1 MNHNKLGRKFMSENI
16 IRKIKSRFFNYIRYI
31 IRENSNYKK
40 ICLHIFQ
47 CISANSN
54 SDRNKKLFNMK
65 IKDIF
70 LEEPKGTLYSHLKK
84 DYNKKIIEKIY
95 KEGKEIKVIQILELT
110 FKELF
115 IIFRNKLNVKGDEE
129 EIKNIKKKIKG
140 LDLLNDNTNYPDI
153 KYCLDVLR
161 RISGNDQ
168 EEKEKYINKIKNHC
182 CNYEILIG
190 DKMKRRKKKKN
201 KSSS

>member
-16 IRKIKSRFFNYIRYI
+16 IRTIKSRFFNYIRYI

-47 CISANSN
+47 CIRANSN

-95 KEGKEIKVIQILELT
+95 KEGKEIKVIQI
-110 FKELF
+110 
-115 IIFRNKLNVKGDEE
+115 IFRNKLNVKGDEE

-161 RISGNDQ
+161 RISGNAQ

>member
-1 MNHNKLGRKFMSENI
+1 MSENI
-16 IRKIKSRFFNYIRYI
+16 IRTIKSRFFNYIRYI

-47 CISANSN
+47 CIRANSN

-70 LEEPKGTLYSHLKK
+70 LEEPKGTLYSHLKN

-115 IIFRNKLNVKGDEE
+115 IIFRKKLNKKEDEE
-129 EIKNIKKKIKG
+129 EIKNIAKKIEG
-140 LDLLNDNTNYPDI
+140 LDLLDDNNNYPDI
-153 KYCLDVLR
+153 NNCLDSLR
-161 RISGNDQ
+161 QNNGYNQ
-168 EEKEKYINKIKNHC
+168 EETEEYINKIKNLC
-182 CNYEILIG
+182 SNYETWFG
-190 DKMKRRKKKKN
+190 DKNAKKIKKKKN
-201 KSSS
+201 K

>member
-16 IRKIKSRFFNYIRYI
+16 IKKIKSRFFNYIRYI

-115 IIFRNKLNVKGDEE
+115 IIFRKKLNKKEDEE
-129 EIKNIKKKIKG
+129 EIKNIAKKIEG
-140 LDLLNDNTNYPDI
+140 LDLLDDNNNYPDI
-153 KYCLDVLR
+153 NNCFDSLR
-161 RISGNDQ
+161 QNN
-168 EEKEKYINKIKNHC
+168 EEDPKETEEYINKIKNLC
-182 CNYEILIG
+182 CNYETWFGCKIG
-190 DKMKRRKKKKN
+190 
-201 KSSS
+201 

>member
-1 MNHNKLGRKFMSENI
+1 MQRRNRDDYI
-16 IRKIKSRFFNYIRYI
+16 ILKIKVQFFRYI
-31 IRENSNYKK
+31 KDIIKKNSIEGN
-40 ICLHIFQ
+40 INL
-47 CISANSN
+47 
-54 SDRNKKLFNMK
+54 KKLPYNSISDLKRERNITLLNMK
-65 IKDIF
+65 IKDI
-70 LEEPKGTLYSHLKK
+70 LSETPIKINSRIDKA
-84 DYNKKIIEKIY
+84 YNKKIIEKIY
-95 KEGKEIKVIQILELT
+95 KEGKELKVIQILELT